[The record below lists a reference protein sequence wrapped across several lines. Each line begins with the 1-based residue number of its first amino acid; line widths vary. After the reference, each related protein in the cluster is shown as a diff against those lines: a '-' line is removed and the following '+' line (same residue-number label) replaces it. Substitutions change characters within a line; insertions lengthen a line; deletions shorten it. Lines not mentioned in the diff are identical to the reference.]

1 MVWNLQTT
9 CRVLKFHFCPDTCN
23 TFYVLIFT
31 SCPFLSPGGLVL
43 PWSYCISWKVGQC
56 PLSNTKFLR
65 DVLSFLQLHTRLSFY
80 SSPVRHV
87 LSFMSVLLDMCCPLC
102 SSGPTHVVLYVS
114 PVRHVLSFIM
124 SCQICVV
131 LYASPVRH
139 VLSFTQI
146 LSDTCCPLGLSYQTF
161 VVLYLSPLDTC
172 CPWVLPESR
181 VILTSMTSIFP
192 NRLSS

>member
-1 MVWNLQTT
+1 MPSFKIPLLSRYVQHIL
-9 CRVLKFHFCPDTCN
+9 RPDI
-23 TFYVLIFT
+23 YE
-31 SCPFLSPGGLVL
+31 
-43 PWSYCISWKVGQC
+43 
-56 PLSNTKFLR
+56 
-65 DVLSFLQLHTRLSFY
+65 LSFFKSWWVSPALIILYLLKGWSVSIVQYEILERCSVLFTTTHAVVILLKPCPTCVVLYVR
-80 SSPVRHV
+80 PVRHV

-131 LYASPVRH
+131 LYESPVRH

-172 CPWVLPESR
+172 CP
-181 VILTSMTSIFP
+181 
-192 NRLSS
+192 